1 MSEEIKFTEE
11 EMGKIKEF
19 QTLYINIQ
27 QSLGQLS
34 VARIRLEQQ
43 LENFDNNEEDM
54 KNKFVETQKNERDF
68 IDEITKKY
76 GDGTFNPETGTF
88 IPNKS

>member
-68 IDEITKKY
+68 ITEITKKY